1 MTLFFL
7 TMGGGML
14 LFVVFFAYRMGK
26 RTNELDQKDLTLKN
40 ISTINDFNKAEDEE
54 VDRQIANAGDNP
66 VRGPWIRM
74 RK

>member
-7 TMGGGML
+7 TLGGTML
-14 LFVVFFAYRMGK
+14 LFVVFFAYRTGK
-26 RTNELDQKDLTLKN
+26 RINELDEKDTTLKN
-40 ISTINDFNKAEDEE
+40 IRAINDFNKEEDEE
-54 VDRQIANAGDNP
+54 VDRHIANAGDNP

>member
-14 LFVVFFAYRMGK
+14 LFVIFFAYRAGK
-26 RTNELDQKDLTLKN
+26 RINELDQKDLTLKN

-66 VRGPWIRM
+66 VRGPWL
-74 RK
+74 RKL